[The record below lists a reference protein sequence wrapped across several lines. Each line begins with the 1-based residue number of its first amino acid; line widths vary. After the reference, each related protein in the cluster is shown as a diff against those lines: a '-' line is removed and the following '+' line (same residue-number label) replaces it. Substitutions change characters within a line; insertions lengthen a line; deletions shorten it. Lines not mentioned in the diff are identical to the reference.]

1 MNFNFRINDDYLAA
15 DTINKV
21 ARDRFSSY
29 ENAHDLRK
37 LAQYAEE
44 TQSSTYGKLIGLE
57 YPCEVILKPEN
68 LSDILNNLEK
78 IKKSSEFST
87 IRDQVSRYIDF
98 LVDQWKRNGEM
109 ATDTVRELTGLPMND
124 EYTVFVT
131 HPNLCNGIYLG
142 DKKIA
147 WGHAEDW
154 PNYSTV
160 YLTHEALHDTIG
172 WDDPDHS
179 IIQLIA
185 DNELRVR
192 MNGGEYPPLL
202 GHPGLVPMM
211 EKMLPA
217 WNDNLKSPDFEKFR
231 ERAAELVK

>member
-1 MNFNFRINDDYLAA
+1 MNFNFQINDNYLAA
-15 DTINKV
+15 HAINNV
-21 ARDRFSSY
+21 AKDRFSSH
-29 ENAHDLRK
+29 ENADDLRK
-37 LAQYAEE
+37 LAQYAE
-44 TQSSTYGKLIGLE
+44 QIKNGTYGKLVGLE
-57 YPCEVILKPEN
+57 YPCDVILKPEN
-68 LSDILNNLEK
+68 LPDILNGLEK

-87 IRDQVSRYIDF
+87 VKDQVSRYIDF
-98 LVDQWKRNGEM
+98 LADQWKKNGEM

-124 EYTVFVT
+124 DYTVLVT
-131 HPNLCNGIYLG
+131 HPNLRNGLYLG

-160 YLTHEALHDTIG
+160 YLTHEALHDVIG

-192 MNGGEYPPLL
+192 LTGGEYPPLL
-202 GHPGLVPMM
+202 GHPELVPMM

-217 WNDNLKSPDFEKFR
+217 WKDHLDSPDFGKFR
-231 ERAAELVK
+231 ERATELVE